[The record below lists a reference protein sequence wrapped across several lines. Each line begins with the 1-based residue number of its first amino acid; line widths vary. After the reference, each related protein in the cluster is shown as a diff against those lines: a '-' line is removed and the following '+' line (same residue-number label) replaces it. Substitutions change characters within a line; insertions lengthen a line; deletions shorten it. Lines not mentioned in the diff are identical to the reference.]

1 MKGSACAGNP
11 VCGTLTATRLK
22 PGGWRVA
29 DMAQIEVEGLVA
41 SVSGSG
47 FGRAAFFAAL
57 EVGARLNARGNLSG
71 GAVAWNEIQFEDQFG
86 RSMSSPRRWRAFAEK
101 RGVSCCAVALTPT
114 LSRKR
119 ERE

>member
-1 MKGSACAGNP
+1 MFYGTITQFVKVKGRACAGNP

-47 FGRAAFFAAL
+47 FGRAAFIAAL
-57 EVGARLNARGNLSG
+57 KVGARLNARGNLSG
-71 GAVAWNEIQFEDQFG
+71 GAIAWNEIQFEG
-86 RSMSSPRRWRAFAEK
+86 
-101 RGVSCCAVALTPT
+101 
-114 LSRKR
+114 
-119 ERE
+119 